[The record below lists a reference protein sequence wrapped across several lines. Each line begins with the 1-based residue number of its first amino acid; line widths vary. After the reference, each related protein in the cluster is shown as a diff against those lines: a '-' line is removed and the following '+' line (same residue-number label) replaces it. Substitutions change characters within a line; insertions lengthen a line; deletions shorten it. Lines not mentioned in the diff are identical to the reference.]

1 VQWKLA
7 ERDDER
13 VAIMA
18 DRTGTVLVLW
28 APRFDEVAAVVF
40 VAGLR
45 SAGLRVA
52 LVSLTRQQTGGA
64 YGLCFVPDLTLE
76 EALPLAGEVAC
87 VVIPCNS
94 PDVRRLARD
103 PRVRE
108 LFCLVQEHHA
118 AVVVGQAAAPILAE
132 LQLILPSNGD
142 LLTFSPGEA
151 MVQFA
156 DKLADELSPVI

>member
-1 VQWKLA
+1 
-7 ERDDER
+7 
-13 VAIMA
+13 MA
-18 DRTGTVLVLW
+18 SRAGSVLVLW
-28 APRFDEVAAVVF
+28 APRFDEVTAAVF

-52 LVSLTRQQTGGA
+52 LVSLSRQPVGGSH
-64 YGLCFVPDLTLE
+64 GLSLVPDLTLE
-76 EALPLAGEVAC
+76 DVLPLAGEVAC

-108 LFCLVQEHHA
+108 LLCQVQAHRA

-132 LQLILPSNGD
+132 LQLTLPSNGD
-142 LLTFSPGEA
+142 LLTFAPGEGLA
-151 MVQFA
+151 QFA
-156 DKLADELSPVI
+156 GELAGELSYGGKL